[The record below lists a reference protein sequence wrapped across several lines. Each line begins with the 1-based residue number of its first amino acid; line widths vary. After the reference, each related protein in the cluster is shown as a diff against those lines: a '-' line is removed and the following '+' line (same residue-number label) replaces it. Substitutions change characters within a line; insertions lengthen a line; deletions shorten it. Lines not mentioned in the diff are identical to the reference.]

1 MAQATADPTSS
12 AGNRTGSGVAG
23 LVGLGTAVAVL
34 IAAGLTALSG
44 ARPIVTLGLPDPG
57 VLTSVGLPAVRAAAE
72 VFMALTIGAVLLA
85 AFLVPPQRSGYLD
98 VAGYRALRAASWA
111 AAGWTVA
118 AVLLVPLN
126 VADALGRP
134 VGDVLD
140 AGLLV
145 DLVPRLSAAT
155 AWMLTAL
162 VAVVV
167 LVGCRTV
174 LTWGWSAVLCGLAL
188 LGPLPV
194 ALTGHSAGG
203 GAHDLAS
210 DSLVLH
216 VLAASLWVGG
226 LVAVLATAAAHGP
239 DRETALA
246 TAVPRF
252 SRLALV
258 CWLALAVTGVL
269 NAVVRI
275 PIGALLGSGYGAL
288 VLAKA
293 TALIGLG
300 AMGAVHR
307 RSTVAP
313 AARGESRAL
322 LRLGGFEVLLMLATI
337 GLAVALGRSAPPDT
351 GFGPSRTEA
360 ILGYD
365 LAGPPTLARLVFDW
379 RFNLLFGT
387 AALLMGAV
395 YVLAVRRLRR
405 RGDTWAPGRTV
416 AWLAGCAGL
425 LMATSSGSGR
435 YGPAMFS
442 AHMAQHMILGMLV
455 PILLVLG
462 APITLAL
469 RALRP
474 AGRDRPPGPREW
486 LLAAVHSPPARWLTH
501 PLVTLP
507 LFVGSYYAL
516 YFSGL
521 FPAALPEHWAH
532 QLMNLHFLLVGLAFF
547 WPLVGVDPAPRRL
560 PPAVRLGVVFASV
573 PFHAFFGVALMS
585 ANSVIGG
592 DFYRSLALPWVP
604 DPLRDQQLGGGLAW
618 ASGELPLLLVVIA
631 LLIQWSRQDERSARR
646 DDRRADAD
654 GDADLTAYNA
664 MLRRLATQRTPLIAQ
679 SDETP
684 DGVDRKH
691 APDASR
697 SAPGRGDVPAGQD
710 AVRGPVEESG
720 PA

>member
-1 MAQATADPTSS
+1 
-12 AGNRTGSGVAG
+12 
-23 LVGLGTAVAVL
+23 
-34 IAAGLTALSG
+34 
-44 ARPIVTLGLPDPG
+44 
-57 VLTSVGLPAVRAAAE
+57 
-72 VFMALTIGAVLLA
+72 
-85 AFLVPPQRSGYLD
+85 
-98 VAGYRALRAASWA
+98 
-111 AAGWTVA
+111 
-118 AVLLVPLN
+118 
-126 VADALGRP
+126 
-134 VGDVLD
+134 
-140 AGLLV
+140 
-145 DLVPRLSAAT
+145 
-155 AWMLTAL
+155 
-162 VAVVV
+162 
-167 LVGCRTV
+167 
-174 LTWGWSAVLCGLAL
+174 
-188 LGPLPV
+188 
-194 ALTGHSAGG
+194 
-203 GAHDLAS
+203 
-210 DSLVLH
+210 
-216 VLAASLWVGG
+216 
-226 LVAVLATAAAHGP
+226 
-239 DRETALA
+239 
-246 TAVPRF
+246 
-252 SRLALV
+252 
-258 CWLALAVTGVL
+258 
-269 NAVVRI
+269 
-275 PIGALLGSGYGAL
+275 
-288 VLAKA
+288 
-293 TALIGLG
+293 
-300 AMGAVHR
+300 
-307 RSTVAP
+307 
-313 AARGESRAL
+313 
-322 LRLGGFEVLLMLATI
+322 
-337 GLAVALGRSAPPDT
+337 
-351 GFGPSRTEA
+351 
-360 ILGYD
+360 
-365 LAGPPTLARLVFDW
+365 
-379 RFNLLFGT
+379 
-387 AALLMGAV
+387 
-395 YVLAVRRLRR
+395 
-405 RGDTWAPGRTV
+405 V

-425 LMATSSGSGR
+425 LMATSSGLGR

-532 QLMNLHFLLVGLAFF
+532 QLMNLHFVLVGLAFF

-592 DFYRSLALPWVP
+592 EFYRSLALPWVP

-679 SDETP
+679 SDDLP
-684 DGVDRKH
+684 DGVDHKR
-691 APDASR
+691 ASDAAR
-697 SAPGRGDVPAGQD
+697 SAVGRGDVPTGQD
-710 AVRGPVEESG
+710 AVGGPMEESG